1 MDTLQIASLI
11 ASFLAL
17 GIGVMAIWLSVVF
30 YKMTSKVSESTREA
44 AKDISASVSRL
55 EKVFDTLYSDTFS
68 MMRDTVTDMRKHM
81 WPEKTEASEKMGEEA
96 EKRADVKVK
105 VLKKEVDSEVTKLLE
120 IQSKTDA
127 KVESLKGDLEKIVD
141 RVIAQSRK
149 VEIEARRE
157 TLKEHV
163 LREAQSLYRRRR
175 SFKADALVDRVR
187 EKFPEAPFPRI
198 INEIEKL
205 KEEGVLHWKDE
216 PLGPDTVITM

>member
-1 MDTLQIASLI
+1 MDTLQITSLI

-44 AKDISASVSRL
+44 AKDISASVNQL

-81 WPEKTEASEKMGEEA
+81 WPEKTEASEKIGEEA
-96 EKRADVKVK
+96 EKRADAKVK

-141 RVIAQSRK
+141 RVITQSRK

-163 LREAQSLYRRRR
+163 IREAQSLYRHGR
-175 SFKADALVDRVR
+175 SFKAAALVDRVR
-187 EKFPEAPFPRI
+187 EKFPEVPSSRTV
-198 INEIEKL
+198 NEVEKL
-205 KEEGVLHWKDE
+205 KEEGVLHWEDE
-216 PLGPDTVITM
+216 RLGPNTVITM